1 MGPLDRGILLLYTFT
16 LTLLLLALAAFLA
29 GWQEPFDELMREA
42 ALPEQQEI
50 LWILIGLYVLIGVR
64 LFWKGLVVERKKK
77 QAVVQ
82 DGELGDVRVSLP
94 AIESLAE
101 KVVSTIK
108 GVRDVRAKVVSAP
121 QGINMHMNITVS
133 PDSNVPA
140 LSKDIQQQVRDS
152 VLNVAGIAVH
162 EVRVAVESFTSRK
175 NRVE

>member
-1 MGPLDRGILLLYTFT
+1 MGPLDRGILLLYTLT
-16 LTLLLLALAAFLA
+16 TTLLFLALAAFFG
-29 GWQEPFDELMREA
+29 GWQEPFNELMREA
-42 ALPEQQEI
+42 ALPGQQEI
-50 LWILIGLYVLIGVR
+50 LWILGGLYVLIGVR
-64 LFWKGLVVERKKK
+64 LFWKGLVIERKK

-101 KVVSTIK
+101 KVVSPIK
-108 GVRDVRAKVVSAP
+108 GVRDVRARVVTAP

-133 PDSNVPA
+133 PDINVPA

>member
-1 MGPLDRGILLLYTFT
+1 MGPFDRGILLLYTLT
-16 LTLLLLALAAFLA
+16 VTLLLLAAAAFLS
-29 GWQEPFDELMREA
+29 GWREPFNMLLEEA
-42 ALPEQQEI
+42 ALPEHLEI
-50 LWILIGLYVLIGVR
+50 LWILVVLYLLIGVR
-64 LFWKGLVVERKKK
+64 LFWKGLVVEQKKK

-101 KVVSTIK
+101 KVVSPIK
-108 GVRDVRAKVVSAP
+108 GVREVRARVVSAP
-121 QGINMHMNITVS
+121 RGINMHMKITVA
-133 PDSNVPA
+133 PDINVPE

-152 VLNVAGIAVH
+152 ILNVAGIAVR

>member
-1 MGPLDRGILLLYTFT
+1 MGPLDRGLLLLYTLT
-16 LTLLLLALAAFLA
+16 LTLLFLAVAAFFA
-29 GWQEPFDELMREA
+29 GWQEPFNVLMREA

-50 LWILIGLYVLIGVR
+50 LWILTGMYVLIGAR
-64 LFWKGLVVERKKK
+64 LFWKGLVIERKK

-101 KVVSTIK
+101 KVVSPIK
-108 GVRDVRAKVVSAP
+108 GVRDVRARVVSAP

-133 PDSNVPA
+133 PDINVPA

>member
-1 MGPLDRGILLLYTFT
+1 VA
-16 LTLLLLALAAFLA
+16 ALFA
-29 GWQEPFDELMREA
+29 GWQEPFNELMREA

-50 LWILIGLYVLIGVR
+50 LWALTGLYVLIGAR
-64 LFWKGLVVERKKK
+64 LFWKGLVIERKK

-101 KVVSTIK
+101 KVVSPIK
-108 GVRDVRAKVVSAP
+108 GVRDVRARVVTAP

-133 PDSNVPA
+133 PDINVPA